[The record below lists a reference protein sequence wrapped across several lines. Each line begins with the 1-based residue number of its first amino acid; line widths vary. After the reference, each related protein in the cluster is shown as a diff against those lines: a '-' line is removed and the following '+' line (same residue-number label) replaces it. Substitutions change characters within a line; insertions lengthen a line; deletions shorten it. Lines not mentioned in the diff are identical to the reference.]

1 MTVRTD
7 YSNATEPGGGRDVA
21 KFYAID
27 ALEHASNIN
36 DLLAQLA
43 GFTLPSTSGWTGYN
57 LGSNTAT
64 ADHGHQLLTVAS
76 DASPNLR
83 GRVRTLSPS
92 SNYTAEFRLDAV
104 YPITP
109 TTASYWFYGII
120 LVDSATGKTILFGV
134 GDMSAA
140 SANIVMTVAQW
151 GTATGGS
158 AATAYSAAFTTGSF
172 PQWWRIR
179 DDNTNRY
186 YEYSYNRLDWRTA
199 YTETRTTYITPNQ
212 IGYAVMSTATSLTGI
227 LRVRSID
234 GIS

>member
-36 DLLAQLA
+36 DLIAQTA
-43 GFTLPSTSGWTGYN
+43 GFTLPPTSGWTGYN

-64 ADHGHQLLTVAS
+64 ADHGHRLLTVAS
-76 DASPNLR
+76 DATLNLR
-83 GRVRTLSPS
+83 GQVRTLSPS

-109 TTASYWFYGII
+109 TTTSYWFYGII

-134 GDMSAA
+134 GDLSSAA
-140 SANIVMTVAQW
+140 AAVNIYVADYGSSTGTSATVPF
-151 GTATGGS
+151 
-158 AATAYSAAFTTGSF
+158 SAAFTTGPF
-172 PQWWRIR
+172 PNWWRIR
-179 DDNTNRY
+179 DDNTTRY

-199 YTETRTTYITPNQ
+199 YSETRTTYITPNQ
-212 IGYAVMSTATSLTGI
+212 IGYAVISAATSLTGI